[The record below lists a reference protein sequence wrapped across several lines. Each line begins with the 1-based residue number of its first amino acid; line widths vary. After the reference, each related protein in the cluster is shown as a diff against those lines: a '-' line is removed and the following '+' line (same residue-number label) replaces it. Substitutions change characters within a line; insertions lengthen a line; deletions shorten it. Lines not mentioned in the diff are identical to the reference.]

1 MYILSGT
8 LYIIASFIILILVY
22 LWNYS
27 NIMYYL
33 PLMIVA
39 ALFLIAGIV
48 CYVMEYVMYKKSK

>member
-33 PLMIVA
+33 PLIIVA
-39 ALFLIAGIV
+39 VLFLIAGIV